1 MKDMDYLK
9 EIAATFPPN
18 ERMDLLLKTWTMR
31 TCLAAS
37 RLAVDGKAV
46 AESGIE
52 SCFLMAAEILAMF
65 GALIVQPF
73 TMLVGP
79 DGFSY
84 TPDAIVKT
92 LRGVFVVECKPSRVA
107 FDPAFRAWAT
117 AVRLELAKRGLGFI
131 VIDEH
136 DVCGWELVRNLGLL
150 WRVKDA
156 PALDAAAARAHRV
169 VVGQGGVCTV
179 ANVRRTGLS
188 DYEIRRA
195 IVQGLLHCDLH
206 KEIDRRTQLRVTPFG
221 DRRDLL
227 SKFSV
232 SWDQMNLP
240 PAPPLELAPSSWA
253 GPARPAARGGRAPV
267 ADAVEV

>member
-1 MKDMDYLK
+1 MNDLDYLK
-9 EIAATFPPN
+9 EIAATFPTN
-18 ERMDLLLKTWTMR
+18 QRRDILLKTWTMR

-37 RLAVDGKAV
+37 RLLVDGKAV

-52 SCFLMAAEILAMF
+52 SCFLMAAEILALF

-92 LRGVFVVECKPSRVA
+92 VRGVFVVECKPSRSA
-107 FDPAFRAWAT
+107 FDPEFRAWAT
-117 AVRLELAKRGLGFI
+117 AVRMELAKRGIGFI
-131 VIDEH
+131 VVDEH
-136 DVCGWELVRNLGLL
+136 DVCGWELVRNLGHL

-156 PALDAAAARAHRV
+156 RALDEAAARAHRV
-169 VVGQGGVCTV
+169 VMGQGGVCTV
-179 ANVRRTGLS
+179 ARVRRAGLS
-188 DYEIRRA
+188 DFEIRRA
-195 IVQGLLHCDLH
+195 IAQGLLYCDLH
-206 KEIDRRTQLRVTPFG
+206 RDIDRRTPLRLKPFG

-232 SWDQMNLP
+232 SWEQMNLA
-240 PAPPLELAPSSWA
+240 PAPPLQLLPSYRVEPTRPS
-253 GPARPAARGGRAPV
+253 ARAVSVCV
-267 ADAVEV
+267 ANTVEA

>member
-1 MKDMDYLK
+1 MKELDYLK
-9 EIAATFPPN
+9 EIVATFPPN
-18 ERMDLLLKTWTMR
+18 ERTDLLFKTWTMR

-52 SCFLMAAEILAMF
+52 SCFLMAAEILAIF

-92 LRGVFVVECKPSRVA
+92 LLGVFVVECKPSRLA
-107 FDPAFRAWAT
+107 FDPAFRAWAA
-117 AVRLELAKRGLGFI
+117 AVRAELSKRGIGFI
-131 VIDEH
+131 VVDEH
-136 DVCGWELVRNLGLL
+136 DVCGWELMRNLGLL

-156 PALDAAAARAHRV
+156 QALNEAAARAHRV
-169 VVGQGGVCTV
+169 VVGQRGVCTV
-179 ANVRRTGLS
+179 ARVRRAGLS
-188 DYEIRRA
+188 DFEIRRA
-195 IVQGLLHCDLH
+195 IVQGLLYCDLH
-206 KEIDRRTQLRVTPFG
+206 KDIDRRTQLRVKPFG

-232 SWDQMNLP
+232 SWEQMNLP
-240 PAPPLELAPSSWA
+240 PAPPLELVPPSWTE
-253 GPARPAARGGRAPV
+253 PAHPAARPGGV
-267 ADAVEV
+267 SVVDAVEV